1 MPIDSEITQHIYK
14 ARVNLLKQV
23 KALGY
28 NTDAYEH
35 CSINEVSIM
44 DQNNQLDMIFKNPE
58 QTIYCK
64 HLLHKSLRTPYIE
77 EIIEEL
83 FNIKALLNESDI
95 IILLSQNNEND
106 TIKLYL
112 RKLFTDRNI
121 YIAHRTLEQLQFNIL
136 EHAIVPKHTIL
147 TDEQMKDMQTRYNI
161 TSNDT
166 LPEISRF
173 DPVVKAMLVKP
184 GEIVHIERP
193 SKTAI
198 TGDYYRVCINK

>member
-1 MPIDSEITQHIYK
+1 M
-14 ARVNLLKQV
+14 
-23 KALGY
+23 
-28 NTDAYEH
+28 
-35 CSINEVSIM
+35 
-44 DQNNQLDMIFKNPE
+44 
-58 QTIYCK
+58 
-64 HLLHKSLRTPYIE
+64 
-77 EIIEEL
+77 
-83 FNIKALLNESDI
+83 
-95 IILLSQNNEND
+95 
-106 TIKLYL
+106 